1 MKKVV
6 YSVYRTGKSDSKISG
21 IGYVT
26 EKDLITA
33 CIGQNGK
40 PYIRV
45 FEDCIDD
52 CNAVGEEQIEFKGLF
67 KELKEIRVEVKNS
80 FGESKGYDTK
90 DIELHYNIWFKYV
103 NE

>member
-52 CNAVGEEQIEFKGLF
+52 CNVVGEEQIEFKGLF

-90 DIELHYNIWFKYV
+90 EVELYYNIWFKYV

>member
-6 YSVYRTGKSDSKISG
+6 YSVYRIGKANSKMSG
-21 IGYVT
+21 IGYVVN
-26 EKDLITA
+26 KDLLTA
-33 CIGQNGK
+33 CVGQNGK
-40 PYIRV
+40 PYIKV
-45 FEDCIDD
+45 FEECLEDLRLVSGTKDEYEGRFVD
-52 CNAVGEEQIEFKGLF
+52 
-67 KELKEIRVEVKNS
+67 LKEIRVEVKNS

>member
-6 YSVYRTGKSDSKISG
+6 YSVYRTGKADSKISG

-45 FEDCIDD
+45 FEDCIED
-52 CNAVGEEQIEFKGLF
+52 CNAVGEEKVEFKGLF

-90 DIELHYNIWFKYV
+90 EIELNYNIWFKYLD
-103 NE
+103 

>member
-40 PYIRV
+40 PYISRSK
-45 FEDCIDD
+45 IKLP
-52 CNAVGEEQIEFKGLF
+52 N
-67 KELKEIRVEVKNS
+67 
-80 FGESKGYDTK
+80 FG
-90 DIELHYNIWFKYV
+90 
-103 NE
+103 